1 MACPSVSGRLLV
13 RHHPQNQLFRDGHHI
28 GWSGGLGQFIALSV
42 DRGSWPQADDILTH
56 GFESICREPAEN
68 EFSDLCYT
76 FEYRCQ
82 NGTRPALDMGLT
94 KGRLE
99 VEQVEWWKRELP
111 MSDQDVAMRIAVASA
126 FRDCGLPSNE
136 QDVDDFLVALR
147 SFGYVVK
154 RLDHRTTDE

>member
-1 MACPSVSGRLLV
+1 MGSYHYSGFT
-13 RHHPQNQLFRDGHHI
+13 NF
-28 GWSGGLGQFIALSV
+28 W
-42 DRGSWPQADDILTH
+42 
-56 GFESICREPAEN
+56 
-68 EFSDLCYT
+68 YT

-82 NGTRPALDMGLT
+82 STRPALDMGLT

-126 FRDCGLPSNE
+126 FRDCGLPSDE

-147 SFGYVVK
+147 SFGYVVE
-154 RLDHRTTDE
+154 RLDHRTGDE